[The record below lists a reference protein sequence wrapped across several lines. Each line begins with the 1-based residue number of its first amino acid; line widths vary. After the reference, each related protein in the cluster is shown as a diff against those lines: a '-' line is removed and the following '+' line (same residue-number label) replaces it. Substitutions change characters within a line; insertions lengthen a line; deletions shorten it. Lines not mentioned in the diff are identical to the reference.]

1 MRAGCAANARR
12 YDRAQDSRASSHG
25 TSHAEELA
33 SANRPA
39 SISATMRAR
48 MYSISSALPDMWLY
62 SEDTWRSTRAAS
74 VRMDRASAPS
84 SSTRSMAA
92 STSRSRLSLMMFPL
106 LPSTG
111 SIRSVSCSQS
121 HLRTLFVQLAVQ
133 PDLQGSEERID
144 VTTTLFHNGTI
155 WLGAEAEPAES
166 LLVSQGVIAAIGT
179 AEVDRHLASLSSDQD
194 SIEHVDLDGG
204 FLMPS
209 FGDGHAHPIFGGV
222 EAEGP
227 QVRACSRVDEL
238 VAEVGRYAAAHP
250 HAERITGAAYDG
262 SLVAGGL
269 FAARWLDEAV
279 SDRPVVLR
287 AWDYHTVWCNSRAL
301 DLAGITAETPEPEIG
316 EIPRRDDGSPVGT
329 LREWGAVDFVDAARP
344 RQDETIR
351 LRALE
356 RAANYYRRR
365 GVTWVQDAW
374 VEPADVDTYLSASAA
389 QLLSIRFNLALYADP
404 RHFAKQLP
412 EML

>member
-25 TSHAEELA
+25 TSHTDELA

-39 SISATMRAR
+39 SIFATMRAR

-111 SIRSVSCSQS
+111 SIRSVSCPQS
-121 HLRTLFVQLAVQ
+121 HLRTLFVQVAVQ

-144 VTTTLFHNGTI
+144 VTTTLYHNGTI

-179 AEVDRHLASLSSDQD
+179 AEVDRHLASLPSDQD

-209 FGDGHAHPIFGGV
+209 FGDGHAHPIFGGM

-227 QVRACSRVDEL
+227 QVRARSEEHTSELQSRFDL
-238 VAEVGRYAAAHP
+238 V
-250 HAERITGAAYDG
+250 
-262 SLVAGGL
+262 
-269 FAARWLDEAV
+269 
-279 SDRPVVLR
+279 
-287 AWDYHTVWCNSRAL
+287 C
-301 DLAGITAETPEPEIG
+301 
-316 EIPRRDDGSPVGT
+316 
-329 LREWGAVDFVDAARP
+329 
-344 RQDETIR
+344 R
-351 LRALE
+351 LLLE
-356 RAANYYRRR
+356 
-365 GVTWVQDAW
+365 
-374 VEPADVDTYLSASAA
+374 
-389 QLLSIRFNLALYADP
+389 
-404 RHFAKQLP
+404 KKK
-412 EML
+412 